1 MKYFLIAGEASGDLH
16 ASRLMEEI
24 QRRDPQADFRY
35 FGGDKMQSVGG
46 TLLRHYRTL
55 AYMGFY
61 PVLRHLPDILRGRRE
76 CRRAIADF
84 RPEAVILI
92 DYPGF
97 NLDFI
102 APWVKRKL
110 PQTKVVYYISP
121 KIWAWKSY
129 RLSKIKRYVDLMLS
143 ILPFEVDWYHERGY
157 EVNYVGNPTVD
168 ELTAVKSR
176 PFDRDAFCEQYEL
189 NANQDIIA
197 ILPGSRKTE
206 IAYNLPVMIEGCCG
220 FPGHQLVVAGAP
232 SMTIDDYKS
241 ILDNHRVVP
250 PVKVVFNDQYSLL
263 RASSVAAVTSGTATL
278 ETAYLEVPQVV
289 CYALKGGKLFY
300 RFMKWALRHIR
311 YVSLVNLLLNREAV
325 RELLGPDFTI
335 DNLRSEVFRLLENS
349 RDARRM
355 REDYAEM
362 IRLLGPAGAPERA
375 AVAVLK
381 LIASPS

>member
-16 ASRLMEEI
+16 ASHLMEAI
-24 QRRDPQADFRY
+24 LQQDPKAEFRY
-35 FGGDKMQSVGG
+35 FGGEKMQAVGG

-55 AYMGFY
+55 AYMGFW
-61 PVLRHLPDILRGRRE
+61 PVIRHLPEILRGRRQ
-76 CRRAIADF
+76 CRQSIADF
-84 RPEAVILI
+84 NPETVILI

-102 APWVKRKL
+102 APWVKRKM
-110 PQTKVVYYISP
+110 PRTKVVYYISP

-129 RLSKIKRYVDLMLS
+129 RLKKIRKYVDLMLS
-143 ILPFEVDWYHERGY
+143 ILPFEVAWYHERGY

-168 ELTAVKSR
+168 ELSAVKAQS
-176 PFDRDAFCEQYEL
+176 FDRDAFCRKYEL
-189 NANQDIIA
+189 NENQDIIA

-206 IAYNLPVMIEGCCG
+206 IANNLPVMIEGCCG

-232 SMTIDDYKS
+232 SMTISDYQA

-300 RFMKWALRHIR
+300 RIMRWALRHIR
-311 YVSLVNLLLNREAV
+311 YVSLVNLLLDHEAV
-325 RELLGPDFTI
+325 KELLGPYFTI
-335 DNLRSEVFRLLENS
+335 GNLRREIFRLLENS
-349 RDARRM
+349 REARLM
-355 REDYAEM
+355 KQQYAEM
-362 IRLLGPAGAPERA
+362 IRVLGPAGAPQRA
-375 AVAVLK
+375 AQAILK
-381 LIASPS
+381 LMNS